1 MSARLLAGAATRIAP
16 TFDHHLSLYGPLESH
31 DDVIGM
37 IERAGLRGRGG
48 GAFPTATKLRAVA
61 TAGGRPVVV
70 ANAVEGEPASG
81 KDHALLRVAPH
92 LVLDGAVL
100 ASRALGARDAV
111 IAIADR
117 TGRERA
123 TIEAA
128 IAQRGRRDGRV
139 KLRTA
144 GVPNR
149 FVAGEETALVR
160 SLAGRDAKPSLKPP
174 YPFERGLDGAPTLV
188 SNAETLAHVALI
200 ARFGAEW
207 FRGVGA
213 PDSPGT
219 ALITL
224 GGAVAQPGIH
234 EIELGT
240 PLDEALEQAG
250 GATGPAQAILVGG
263 YFGRWVTPAQASTLR
278 LTPDVLGAGAIVVL
292 PADACGVAEC
302 ARALAYLA
310 DESAGQCGP
319 CVHGLRAIADTVSAP
334 GKSNGRP
341 RLEQLAA
348 LVAGRGACRHPDGA
362 AGFLR
367 SALDVFADEFAQHAK
382 RGRCSREHVR
392 VLPLPTRPR
401 R

>member
-16 TFDHHLSLYGPLESH
+16 TFDHHLALYGPLESH
-31 DDVIGM
+31 DDMIGTV
-37 IERAGLRGRGG
+37 ERAGLRGRGG
-48 GAFPTATKLRAVA
+48 GAFPTAAKLRAVA

-81 KDHALLRVAPH
+81 KDHALLHVAPH

-100 ASRALGARDAV
+100 ACRAVGAREAV
-111 IAIADR
+111 VAIADR

-123 TIEAA
+123 SVENA

-139 KLRTA
+139 RLRTA
-144 GVPNR
+144 AVPNR
-149 FVAGEETALVR
+149 FVTGEETALVR
-160 SLAGRDAKPSLKPP
+160 ALAGRDAKPSLKPP
-174 YPFERGLDGAPTLV
+174 YPFERGLGGAPTLV

-207 FRGVGA
+207 FRGAGA

-224 GGAVAQPGIH
+224 GGAVAQPGVH

-263 YFGRWVTPAQASTLR
+263 YFGRWVTPAEAPTLR
-278 LTPDVLGAGAIVVL
+278 LTPDVLGAGAIIVL
-292 PADACGVAEC
+292 PADVCAVAEC
-302 ARALAYLA
+302 ARTLAYLA

-319 CVHGLRAIADTVSAP
+319 CVHGLRAIAETVSAP
-334 GKSNGRP
+334 GKSNRRP
-341 RLEQLAA
+341 RLEQLAT

-382 RGRCSREHVR
+382 RGRCSRRHVR
-392 VLPLPTRPR
+392 VLPLPTRPSR
-401 R
+401 

>member
-16 TFDHHLSLYGPLESH
+16 TFDQHLALYGPLESH
-31 DDVIGM
+31 DDLIGAV
-37 IERAGLRGRGG
+37 EQAGLRGRGG
-48 GAFPTATKLRAVA
+48 GAFPTAAKLRAVA
-61 TAGGRPVVV
+61 AAGGRPVVV

-111 IAIADR
+111 VAITDR

-123 TIEAA
+123 TVEAA
-128 IAQRGRRDGRV
+128 IAQRKRRDGRV
-139 KLRTA
+139 QLRTA
-144 GVPNR
+144 AVPNR
-149 FVAGEETALVR
+149 FVAGEETALVGV
-160 SLAGRDAKPSLKPP
+160 LAGREAKPSFKPP

-224 GGAVAQPGIH
+224 GGAVAQPGVH
-234 EIELGT
+234 EIELGS
-240 PLDEALEQAG
+240 PLDEALDQAG
-250 GATGPAQAILVGG
+250 GVTGRTQAILVGG
-263 YFGRWVTPAQASTLR
+263 YFGRWVTPADASKLR

-292 PADACGVAEC
+292 PADVCAVAEC
-302 ARALAYLA
+302 ARVLAYLA

-334 GKSNGRP
+334 GKSNRRP

-382 RGRCSREHVR
+382 RRQCGRRDVR
-392 VLPLPTRPR
+392 VLPLPTRR